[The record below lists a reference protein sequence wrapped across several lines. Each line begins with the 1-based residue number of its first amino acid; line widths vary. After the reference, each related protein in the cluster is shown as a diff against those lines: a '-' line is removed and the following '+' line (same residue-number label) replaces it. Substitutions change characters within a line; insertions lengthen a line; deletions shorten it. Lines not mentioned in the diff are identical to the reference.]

1 MRTQSLLIN
10 MSFNEKAYWEN
21 RTAIYLEETKHVHK
35 WSGDKRF
42 VIKEKIAEVE
52 KELEQAR
59 EKAKNL
65 QDELFLLKVE
75 YNQLLEKLTS

>member
-1 MRTQSLLIN
+1 MKAQSLSID
-10 MSFNEKAYWEN
+10 M
-21 RTAIYLEETKHVHK
+21 LET
-35 WSGDKRF
+35 
-42 VIKEKIAEVE
+42 KIAEVE

>member
-1 MRTQSLLIN
+1 MRTLSLSIDML
-10 MSFNEKAYWEN
+10 
-21 RTAIYLEETKHVHK
+21 ETKIV
-35 WSGDKRF
+35 
-42 VIKEKIAEVE
+42 EVE

-75 YNQLLEKLTS
+75 YNRLLEKLTN

>member
-1 MRTQSLLIN
+1 MRTQSLSID
-10 MSFNEKAYWEN
+10 M
-21 RTAIYLEETKHVHK
+21 LET
-35 WSGDKRF
+35 
-42 VIKEKIAEVE
+42 KIAEVE
-52 KELEQAR
+52 KELEQAK

>member
-1 MRTQSLLIN
+1 MRTL
-10 MSFNEKAYWEN
+10 
-21 RTAIYLEETKHVHK
+21 YLSIDMLET
-35 WSGDKRF
+35 
-42 VIKEKIAEVE
+42 KIAEVE

-75 YNQLLEKLTS
+75 YNRLLEKLTN

>member
-1 MRTQSLLIN
+1 M
-10 MSFNEKAYWEN
+10 
-21 RTAIYLEETKHVHK
+21 LET
-35 WSGDKRF
+35 
-42 VIKEKIAEVE
+42 KIAEVE

>member
-1 MRTQSLLIN
+1 
-10 MSFNEKAYWEN
+10 MSFKEKAYWEN
-21 RTAIYLEETKHVHK
+21 RTATYLEETKYVHK

-42 VIKEKIAEVE
+42 VIKEKIAKVE

>member
-1 MRTQSLLIN
+1 MRTQSLSID
-10 MSFNEKAYWEN
+10 M
-21 RTAIYLEETKHVHK
+21 LET
-35 WSGDKRF
+35 
-42 VIKEKIAEVE
+42 KIAEVE

-75 YNQLLEKLTS
+75 YNRLLEKLTN

>member
-1 MRTQSLLIN
+1 MRTLSLSID
-10 MSFNEKAYWEN
+10 M
-21 RTAIYLEETKHVHK
+21 LE
-35 WSGDKRF
+35 R
-42 VIKEKIAEVE
+42 KIAEVE

>member
-1 MRTQSLLIN
+1 M
-10 MSFNEKAYWEN
+10 
-21 RTAIYLEETKHVHK
+21 HK

-75 YNQLLEKLTS
+75 YNRLLEKLTN

>member
-1 MRTQSLLIN
+1 MRTLSLSIDML
-10 MSFNEKAYWEN
+10 
-21 RTAIYLEETKHVHK
+21 ETKIV
-35 WSGDKRF
+35 
-42 VIKEKIAEVE
+42 EVE

>member
-1 MRTQSLLIN
+1 MRTLSLSID
-10 MSFNEKAYWEN
+10 M
-21 RTAIYLEETKHVHK
+21 LET
-35 WSGDKRF
+35 
-42 VIKEKIAEVE
+42 KIAEVE

-75 YNQLLEKLTS
+75 YNRLLEKLTN

>member
-1 MRTQSLLIN
+1 MQTQWKENVTKNQNYLRRKQKRSFRKFGDTKNLRTQSLSID
-10 MSFNEKAYWEN
+10 M
-21 RTAIYLEETKHVHK
+21 LET
-35 WSGDKRF
+35 
-42 VIKEKIAEVE
+42 KIAEVE

>member
-1 MRTQSLLIN
+1 M
-10 MSFNEKAYWEN
+10 
-21 RTAIYLEETKHVHK
+21 LET
-35 WSGDKRF
+35 
-42 VIKEKIAEVE
+42 KIAEVE

-65 QDELFLLKVE
+65 QDELFLFKVE

>member
-1 MRTQSLLIN
+1 M
-10 MSFNEKAYWEN
+10 
-21 RTAIYLEETKHVHK
+21 YLEDFIYN
-35 WSGDKRF
+35 DKDTYRNNF
-42 VIKEKIAEVE
+42 DRWYCANSMERECYKEPKLSE
-52 KELEQAR
+52 

>member
-1 MRTQSLLIN
+1 MKTQSLLIS
-10 MSFNEKAYWEN
+10 MSFKEKAYWEN
-21 RTAIYLEETKHVHK
+21 RTATYLEETKNVHK